1 MTTRRRPRPGRKPGA
16 YAQAERVLRLYASL
30 VDGRIVRVSEVA
42 EELEVSVRQVQ
53 RDLAVVRGHLGDRLA
68 QRDDGAWVVRRA
80 LASAA
85 DRRSARSAIL
95 GVAIGAKLSSALWGE
110 ATARR
115 LRARVDGLITSL
127 GATDAS
133 RFDGWHRRVA
143 VVAPGQKD
151 YAGRPELAQ
160 RLDQMLEAMIRCGV
174 VRLTYRSHQRAM
186 RGAPARVLLAHPL
199 GLVHYRDGV
208 YFVVDV
214 TDVTDRAEPS
224 DAGGRRILLALD
236 RIEAVT
242 LTGETFT
249 VPRGFDARAFLGEAF
264 GIVREG
270 AVVDVEVTVEATHA
284 RWVRERRLHASQRV
298 EARADGSLRVHLRV
312 DGLHEVAEWV
322 VSLGE
327 HAEVIGPPA
336 LRAMVAGRLRAAAA
350 RYA

>member
-16 YAQAERVLRLYASL
+16 YSQAERVLRLHAAL

-68 QRDDGAWVVRRA
+68 QREDGAWVVRRE
-80 LASAA
+80 LTSAA

-110 ATARR
+110 ATSRR
-115 LRARVDGLITSL
+115 LRARVDGLITGL

-133 RFDGWHRRVA
+133 RFDGWQRRVA

-174 VRLTYRSHQRAM
+174 VRLAYRSHQRAM
-186 RGAPARVLLAHPL
+186 RGAPARVLVAHPL

-214 TDVTDRAEPS
+214 TDGTEPADRQ
-224 DAGGRRILLALD
+224 GRRILLALD

-242 LTGETFT
+242 LTGESFA

-270 AVVDVEVTVEATHA
+270 AVVDVEVAVAAAHA
-284 RWVRERRLHASQRV
+284 RWVRERRLHASQRL
-298 EARADGSLRVHLRV
+298 EERADGSLRVHLRV
-312 DGLHEVAEWV
+312 DGLHEVADWV
-322 VSLGE
+322 ISLGE
-327 HAEVIGPPA
+327 YAEVVGPPA
-336 LRAMVAGRLRAAAA
+336 LRTMVAGRLRAAAA
-350 RYA
+350 RYG